1 MFLTSPH
8 RLRRVALSLR
18 LVASVAAKSLVA
30 TCAPVRTGAHEA
42 TASNSKYF
50 ANRCSQ
56 FADVRQQCCYLLRSA
71 PNIPSTICISTSNY
85 PTDCN
90 RPIPCGV
97 MQRRTALYCE
107 QLLRMS
113 LRVGPCDAVS
123 TAPDCNQLRT
133 SLNTFAARRSKAT
146 VHGLQLF
153 LAQTQKVHG

>member
-107 QLLRMS
+107 HSQTSAVRKTSFFLLKTSLIAACMRTYCKHAQHEAAGTANESAPGS
-113 LRVGPCDAVS
+113 LR
-123 TAPDCNQLRT
+123 R
-133 SLNTFAARRSKAT
+133 SLYCA
-146 VHGLQLF
+146 
-153 LAQTQKVHG
+153 